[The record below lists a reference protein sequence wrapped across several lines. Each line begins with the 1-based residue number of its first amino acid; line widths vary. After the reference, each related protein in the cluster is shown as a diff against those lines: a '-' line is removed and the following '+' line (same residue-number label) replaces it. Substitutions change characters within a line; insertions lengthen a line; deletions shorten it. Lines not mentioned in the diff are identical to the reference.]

1 MKIKWRYLY
10 STLLVFCS
18 AVFFISAIGDDNE
31 EHLPQYY
38 VNQAKGYF
46 IRNQWDLGKTILDT
60 GLKNYPDDPDMR
72 WLMGKYYYQFKNY
85 DQSRYQLIKCIDKE
99 YNHIQAKQLLVNVEE
114 ETRHYSSAI
123 CYVNEL
129 LEINPYWRGLWRRK
143 IELYRKQGNDVEAD
157 RLLKR
162 ISQIYP
168 DDPTLRRDL
177 AYTLEN
183 NYYRLKKLGDQKS
196 SMLALEELMK
206 SNPHNEGFYLEL
218 ANLYLQQG
226 LADKA
231 LETTVSGS
239 QEFPSSMSL
248 VSKRVG
254 ILSEQF
260 RFQEAMAILKDKMKK
275 SNSSTLRRMYNDI
288 LQQQARAARDSDPY
302 ILYGKI
308 YAMSKSKEAL
318 DFLLSTSLTRGYY
331 EDARFYLK
339 EAKKRYGANN
349 KKILYKEYMLALRM
363 GDTHDAN
370 GLLQNLYEQAS
381 NDADIV
387 DAMCTFRLNE
397 ADKYMINDDWAEALP
412 HVRFVVRKSA
422 QNKEI
427 HRAALEKMLTCLT
440 EMKRYN
446 EALLVLDT
454 VRLQNPEYTSFINKK
469 AGLLDKMGRT
479 NEALDIYYQAYRD
492 SSDLN
497 KELYASAYEEIAV
510 PYIKRLIQSGETR
523 QAYIASTRLLE
534 VDPQSDLGL
543 HYAINTSAALKR
555 YDEFDKFTN
564 LGIGYYPND
573 IFYKVKY
580 ASMLDRKKR
589 YSEALNLLHPE
600 LSNYLDSPELIGA
613 HSQSS
618 ESLALQMLK
627 SNKNKSAMQILDTAL
642 SYDENNKELLY
653 AKGLV
658 YEKMHQY
665 DSAYVYQKKYQPA
678 ITDVSEYNQHLK
690 GLQNRTFKNEIRLEY
705 LHARF
710 ANQDIISSIST
721 LEYSRSYAK
730 NIYTGRINYKGSD
743 GTSDGD
749 SIIGGGGTGIQLQG
763 EWMHRFTP
771 TLSGMFNAAWGSK
784 YFSTIVLNAQLT
796 KQLKNE
802 WETSIAVGYRKLA
815 ESSQYVV
822 NNGHVALMN
831 GHRNLFMLSPS
842 LAKYFHPVWAS
853 AKLDLLTL
861 SNNYYYNL
869 SGQAKFFLNDDGRT
883 NIQAMAGIGTFPEIS
898 VVDYSLIRNFSH
910 TNTMVGLGGQWLVNK
925 YLTLGILG
933 TWYTYYNY
941 RYSYDNN
948 FNLIST
954 TQYRNLY
961 NVYFQLNINF

>member
-46 IRNQWDLGKTILDT
+46 VRNQWDLGKTILDT

-349 KKILYKEYMLALRM
+349 KK
-363 GDTHDAN
+363 
-370 GLLQNLYEQAS
+370 
-381 NDADIV
+381 
-387 DAMCTFRLNE
+387 
-397 ADKYMINDDWAEALP
+397 
-412 HVRFVVRKSA
+412 
-422 QNKEI
+422 
-427 HRAALEKMLTCLT
+427 
-440 EMKRYN
+440 
-446 EALLVLDT
+446 
-454 VRLQNPEYTSFINKK
+454 SFIRN
-469 AGLLDKMGRT
+469 
-479 NEALDIYYQAYRD
+479 IC
-492 SSDLN
+492 
-497 KELYASAYEEIAV
+497 
-510 PYIKRLIQSGETR
+510 
-523 QAYIASTRLLE
+523 
-534 VDPQSDLGL
+534 L
-543 HYAINTSAALKR
+543 H
-555 YDEFDKFTN
+555 
-564 LGIGYYPND
+564 
-573 IFYKVKY
+573 
-580 ASMLDRKKR
+580 
-589 YSEALNLLHPE
+589 
-600 LSNYLDSPELIGA
+600 
-613 HSQSS
+613 
-618 ESLALQMLK
+618 
-627 SNKNKSAMQILDTAL
+627 
-642 SYDENNKELLY
+642 
-653 AKGLV
+653 
-658 YEKMHQY
+658 
-665 DSAYVYQKKYQPA
+665 
-678 ITDVSEYNQHLK
+678 
-690 GLQNRTFKNEIRLEY
+690 
-705 LHARF
+705 
-710 ANQDIISSIST
+710 
-721 LEYSRSYAK
+721 
-730 NIYTGRINYKGSD
+730 
-743 GTSDGD
+743 
-749 SIIGGGGTGIQLQG
+749 
-763 EWMHRFTP
+763 
-771 TLSGMFNAAWGSK
+771 
-784 YFSTIVLNAQLT
+784 
-796 KQLKNE
+796 
-802 WETSIAVGYRKLA
+802 
-815 ESSQYVV
+815 
-822 NNGHVALMN
+822 
-831 GHRNLFMLSPS
+831 
-842 LAKYFHPVWAS
+842 
-853 AKLDLLTL
+853 
-861 SNNYYYNL
+861 
-869 SGQAKFFLNDDGRT
+869 
-883 NIQAMAGIGTFPEIS
+883 
-898 VVDYSLIRNFSH
+898 
-910 TNTMVGLGGQWLVNK
+910 
-925 YLTLGILG
+925 
-933 TWYTYYNY
+933 
-941 RYSYDNN
+941 
-948 FNLIST
+948 
-954 TQYRNLY
+954 
-961 NVYFQLNINF
+961 